1 MNITRERKEIISSF
15 ERKSSL
21 ESLAQSIPEWP
32 SPSRFRN
39 LSFTHDG
46 YIRHT
51 ATERI
56 ILMTDISVIYGT
68 QRVKVWKRLLKIQDL
83 LKTLRPACEP
93 WSSTKWRLMI
103 SMIVH
108 GSYRDERNCV
118 SHVHSLHVSQWI
130 SRLSYFI
137 GCPKSQSSA
146 RLREIAKI
154 NTRKIIAIPK
164 SQNFVL
170 ANNSN
175 NNWISRPRNSHVTC
189 AKRFST
195 TPKAPD
201 WTVRRRGRTGAVVG
215 TRRLLFFYFF
225 YWCLLRV
232 WVPPAFPWALCK
244 TCSCSD
250 LRMHIH
256 VLVEKEI
263 VREVARGD
271 KPYLQ

>member
-32 SPSRFRN
+32 SPSRVRN

-103 SMIVH
+103 SMTVTWKLPW
-108 GSYRDERNCV
+108 RA
-118 SHVHSLHVSQWI
+118 
-130 SRLSYFI
+130 
-137 GCPKSQSSA
+137 K
-146 RLREIAKI
+146 LRVTCTFTACKPVDFKVELFHWLPEIAKFSSTSW
-154 NTRKIIAIPK
+154 TRK
-164 SQNFVL
+164 N
-170 ANNSN
+170 
-175 NNWISRPRNSHVTC
+175 
-189 AKRFST
+189 
-195 TPKAPD
+195 
-201 WTVRRRGRTGAVVG
+201 
-215 TRRLLFFYFF
+215 
-225 YWCLLRV
+225 
-232 WVPPAFPWALCK
+232 
-244 TCSCSD
+244 
-250 LRMHIH
+250 
-256 VLVEKEI
+256 
-263 VREVARGD
+263 
-271 KPYLQ
+271 